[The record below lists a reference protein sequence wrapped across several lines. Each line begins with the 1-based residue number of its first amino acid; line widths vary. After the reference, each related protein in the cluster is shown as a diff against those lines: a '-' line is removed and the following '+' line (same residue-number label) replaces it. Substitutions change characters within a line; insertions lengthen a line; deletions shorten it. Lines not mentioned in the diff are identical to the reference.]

1 MPIANLIASDGH
13 IVPKA
18 SPMGRQVAGEQFIR
32 AFIRN
37 SQNENFL
44 FTCPSDVE
52 NRWIS
57 DQVATYRPQASCA
70 HYPLSEWQVAA
81 KKQIAST
88 FPTQRLITG
97 AGRAYLTETRAFHSW
112 ELFIH
117 YSKAIQQ
124 AIGAYLTSPIRHWD
138 ALICTSKAARDV
150 LSEFLERQKDWLKS
164 KTDAKQF
171 ELPQLPIIP
180 LGIDTSHWEPKFSK
194 ERSQKEARHLL
205 GLSHDSIIVLMA
217 GRLDI
222 LTKYKPE
229 QPCDA

>member
-13 IVPKA
+13 IVPEA

-32 AFIRN
+32 AFINN
-37 SQNENFL
+37 SRAEKL
-44 FTCPSDVE
+44 FFVCPSDVE

-81 KKQIAST
+81 KKANSFH
-88 FPTQRLITG
+88 FPDPALNHWSWARLPYGDTSFSLLGIVHT
-97 AGRAYLTETRAFHSW
+97 LS
-112 ELFIH
+112 
-117 YSKAIQQ
+117 SKAIQQ

-180 LGIDTSHWEPKFSK
+180 LGIDTSQWEPKFSK
-194 ERSQKEARHLL
+194 ERSQKEEGIYLALAKTVLL
-205 GLSHDSIIVLMA
+205 F
-217 GRLDI
+217 
-222 LTKYKPE
+222 
-229 QPCDA
+229 